1 MIQNYM
7 KNKFMHVR
15 FFMISLHHFE
25 ACLGREVEGGVLNFM
40 THLLYN
46 ESAMISSQL
55 KISGFTVV
63 LP

>member
-25 ACLGREVEGGVLNFM
+25 ACKGREVEGGGVNFM

-55 KISGFTVV
+55 KISCFTVV